1 MAEIVVGII
10 ALIAGLALIFM
21 KGAKAEVVK
30 KE

>member
-1 MAEIVVGII
+1 LLII
-10 ALIAGLALIFM
+10 ALVAGLAPTYM